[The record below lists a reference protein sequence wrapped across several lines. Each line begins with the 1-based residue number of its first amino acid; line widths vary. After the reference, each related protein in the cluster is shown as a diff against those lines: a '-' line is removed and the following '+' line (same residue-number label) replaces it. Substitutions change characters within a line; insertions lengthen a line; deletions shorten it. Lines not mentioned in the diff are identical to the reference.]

1 MKQNLARL
9 SATAAI
15 ACAMLYGAPAPF
27 NEARAATAYE
37 QLLEQSKAE
46 MTKTNGRMRIAF
58 DWTDSD
64 AKPVFAELMK
74 AFPFIKVEY
83 KRETGVA
90 PFQRYFIEIQQ
101 NQFPPYEL
109 FDVASEFEK
118 QYWDAGVF
126 VKPPF
131 DYKAL
136 NDSLPSDWPKI
147 APAAMAPDGR
157 YLATV
162 AQMRG
167 NAWNLKMVPAGK
179 EPKTWDSCLDPSL
192 KGKVVIDGRNKTQAL
207 AFDPQT
213 RQKTTAWLAGMRKND
228 VVITNGQAQVLE
240 RIVSGEFPVTCAI
253 NYHTTQRL
261 IDGGEKT
268 LGFALAD
275 TVPVEL
281 ATRLGVPKWSQTP
294 ATDQL
299 VTVWLATAGQLA
311 IDKYA
316 YRGFPWVP
324 GGSLYEQAKGKYFA
338 VCSVDCFNKYED
350 LNKEYADLLGIPYV
364 P

>member
-1 MKQNLARL
+1 MKMQLARL
-9 SATAAI
+9 STAAI
-15 ACAMLYGAPAPF
+15 VACGVLYAPSVEATPF
-27 NEARAATAYE
+27 ED
-37 QLLEQSKAE
+37 LLKASQAE
-46 MTKTNGRMRIAF
+46 MAKVNGRFRVAF

-64 AKPVFAELMK
+64 AKPVFAELVK
-74 AFPFIKVEY
+74 QFPFIKAEY

-90 PFQRYFIEIQQ
+90 PFQRYMIEIQQ
-101 NQFPPYEL
+101 GKYPPYEL

-118 QYWDAGVF
+118 QYWDAGFF

-136 NDSLPSDWPKI
+136 NDSMPSDWPKI
-147 APAAMAPDGR
+147 YPAAMAADGR

-167 NAWNLKMVPAGK
+167 NAWNVKMVAPGK
-179 EPKTWDSCLDPSL
+179 EPKTWAACLDPAL

-207 AFDPQT
+207 AFDPKT
-213 RQKTTAWLAGMRKND
+213 SADTTAWLAGLRKND

-281 ATRLGVPKWSQTP
+281 ATRLGVPKWSETP

-299 VTVWLATAGQLA
+299 VTLWLATKGQPA
-311 IDKYA
+311 IDKAA
-316 YRGFPWVP
+316 YRGFPWIP
-324 GGSLYEQAKGKYFA
+324 GSSLFEQSKGKYFA

-350 LNKEYADLLGIPYV
+350 LNKQYADLLGIPYV